1 MTAAHLSED
10 QLQTLR
16 RQLEAEWK
24 RLTGKT
30 PLETVEALL
39 EPRDQ
44 QEFAAEEVQRRDELA
59 LSDHDRARLR
69 EVEAALARMAQ
80 RTYGWCEETGEPIPF
95 ARLQAE
101 PTTRYSVEAMELLE
115 EERARERVVGVN
127 DSDELY

>member
-80 RTYGWCEETGEPIPF
+80 GTYGWCEETGEPIPF

-101 PTTRYSVEAMELLE
+101 PTTRYTVEAMELLE

>member
-69 EVEAALARMAQ
+69 EVEAALAHMAQ
-80 RTYGWCEETGEPIPF
+80 GTYGWCEETGEPIPF

-101 PTTRYSVEAMELLE
+101 PTTRYTVEAMELLE
-115 EERARERVVGVN
+115 EERARERVVDVN